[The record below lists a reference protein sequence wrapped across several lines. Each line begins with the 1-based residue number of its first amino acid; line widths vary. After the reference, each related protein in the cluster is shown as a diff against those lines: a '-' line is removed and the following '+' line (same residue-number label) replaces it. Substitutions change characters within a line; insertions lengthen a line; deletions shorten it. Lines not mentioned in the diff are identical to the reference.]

1 MTLAAASKSR
11 DDSPVCNT
19 LLGNYGNNM
28 NHKHLLMASL
38 LASLAACASSGPQR
52 VASVTQSIPPHVVAS
67 PAVGASAKPAI
78 DDPRIAESEKLAKEL
93 GYHVVDR
100 DGARFYCRTVAPMG
114 TRIPQKECLRS
125 DAMQQEMR
133 RREEDKMN
141 IRQFQYCGPNCV
153 PPPNAQ

>member
-1 MTLAAASKSR
+1 
-11 DDSPVCNT
+11 
-19 LLGNYGNNM
+19 M
-28 NHKHLLMASL
+28 NHKQLLMASL
-38 LASLAACASSGPQR
+38 FLTLTACAGSSPQR
-52 VASVTQSIPPHVVAS
+52 VASLAPSA
-67 PAVGASAKPAI
+67 PAHYTTSSAAGASATLVS
-78 DDPRIAESEKLAKEL
+78 DDPRVAESEKLAKEM

-100 DGARFYCRTVAPMG
+100 DGVRFYCRTVAPMG

-133 RREEDKMN
+133 RREEDKAN